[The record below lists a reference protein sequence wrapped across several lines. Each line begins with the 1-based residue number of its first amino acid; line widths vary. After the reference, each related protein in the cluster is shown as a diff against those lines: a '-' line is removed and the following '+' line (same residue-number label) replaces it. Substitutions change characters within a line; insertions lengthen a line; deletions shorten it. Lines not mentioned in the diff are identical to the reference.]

1 MRKFKGLLYTVIVVA
16 TLGCLSGCNFGWK
29 TNYIYENGDKY
40 TAGDR
45 TISEKI
51 ETIDVDYMSGDVT
64 LIGTDGDT
72 VTIKETSKKQLSDK
86 QKVHTWVDGTTL
98 YVRFCASAKGLDLN
112 NLDKNLEISIPKD
125 MALKVI
131 KADVSSGDVTFQNFE
146 SDSVD
151 VHASSGDLNIACAAK
166 NVKISAS
173 SGDITLTQR
182 GDSDE
187 ISLKTSSGKVRA
199 DLENAAKLNISVS
212 SGGVSVKASEVRE
225 IKAKVSSGSSEYCLA
240 NAPAN
245 MDIDSS
251 SGNVTIY
258 LPEQVDLTA
267 EFSVSSGKVNYD
279 QAFSKNG
286 KLYVCGTGANQMKI
300 HVSSGDVTVKVLD
313 AES

>member
-1 MRKFKGLLYTVIVVA
+1 MRKFKGLLYAVIAVA

-51 ETIDVDYMSGDVT
+51 ETIDVNYMSGDVT

-98 YVRFCASAKGLDLN
+98 YVRFCASAKGLELN

-125 MALKVI
+125 MALKVV

-166 NVKISAS
+166 NVKLSAS
-173 SGDITLTQR
+173 SGDVTLTQR

-187 ISLKTSSGKVRA
+187 ISLKTSSGKVYA
-199 DLENAAKLNISVS
+199 DLENAGKLNISVS
-212 SGGVSVKASEVRE
+212 SGTVTVNANDVKEV
-225 IKAKVSSGSSEYCLA
+225 KSKVSSGSSEYRFA
-240 NAPAN
+240 VAPAN
-245 MDIDSS
+245 TDIDSS
-251 SGNVTIY
+251 SGDVTIY
-258 LPEQVDLTA
+258 LPEQIDLTA
-267 EFSVSSGKVNYD
+267 EFSVSSGKTNYD

-286 KLYVCGTGANQMKI
+286 KQYVCGTGANQMKV
-300 HVSSGDVTVKVLD
+300 HVSSGNVDVKVLD
-313 AES
+313 AE